1 MFQPTEENVLR
12 VCICAPV
19 MPVMPV
25 FPGAALKPELVVF
38 QKLFE
43 KVPPLLLLP

>member
-1 MFQPTEENVLR
+1 
-12 VCICAPV
+12 

-43 KVPPLLLLP
+43 KVPPLLLLPYIPWVVPLPNVICPVE